1 MFSEEA
7 RLATRITVEGVDLA
21 LLRQATW
28 LLGADD
34 AAAVD
39 QALAE
44 LIRDR
49 NRRRAVAAELHRYET
64 GQFAALSGQSIRTGP
79 HDVYGGNR

>member
-1 MFSEEA
+1 MSREQEGGQPAFFEEA

-21 LLRQATW
+21 LLRQAMR
-28 LLGADD
+28 LLGAEE

-49 NRRRAVAAELHRYET
+49 SRRRAVAAELHRYET
-64 GQFAALSGQSIRTGP
+64 GQFAALS
-79 HDVYGGNR
+79 DEYGGI